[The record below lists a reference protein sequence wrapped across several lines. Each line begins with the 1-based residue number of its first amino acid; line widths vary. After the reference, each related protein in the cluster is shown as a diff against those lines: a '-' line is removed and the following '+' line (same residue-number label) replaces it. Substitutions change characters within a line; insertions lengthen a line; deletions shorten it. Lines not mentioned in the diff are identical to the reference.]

1 MQSRQGD
8 LRATTLATEKPMER
22 TTGIQSEGPETHT
35 SQQERDGRLNGRKPA
50 STPSRASGRS
60 STPVIPE
67 RRGGGGGAV
76 VREAARGEVGVAE
89 TSSLTVNTTP
99 IPSPLPVHH
108 GVSLPPPALRFPRP
122 PPPSMR
128 PTFVS
133 RRLTVSLRVPW
144 AAESLATVSLRVL
157 ADLSTS
163 STSALRTHF

>member
-8 LRATTLATEKPMER
+8 LGATTLATEKPMEK
-22 TTGIQSEGPETHT
+22 TTGNQSEGPETHT
-35 SQQERDGRLNGRKPA
+35 SQQERDGRPKGRKPA

-67 RRGGGGGAV
+67 RRGGGGAV

-89 TSSLTVNTTP
+89 TLSLTVNRP
-99 IPSPLPVHH
+99 PVPSPLPAHH
-108 GVSLPPPALRFPRP
+108 GVSLSPPALRFPRP